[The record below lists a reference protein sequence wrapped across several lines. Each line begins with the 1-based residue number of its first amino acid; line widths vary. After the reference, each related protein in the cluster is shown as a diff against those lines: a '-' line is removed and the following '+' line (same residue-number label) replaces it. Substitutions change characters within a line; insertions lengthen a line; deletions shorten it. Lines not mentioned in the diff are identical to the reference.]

1 MEYFNFDPATEFQIL
16 EDIEFD
22 ETIQRPE
29 RVRFYTLSEQTTD
42 AYEKL
47 LPRGKLTRFQ
57 RDEIRKEIDRLQEL
71 YRAYVI
77 ALPEEYKLR
86 EPEYGRHFSWVH
98 PIYATGDLTPYD
110 WNTSWAPLFENI
122 RQPGFYTRMIA
133 ALPQP
138 FGDSADGQPYGQ
150 REVTKFVSSEGT
162 NPMNVLPPYLLT
174 RTQHHEDKTIDILRV
189 PVEGSEDVVNFTGYY
204 LESRKLEVPNPFA
217 DHPFLKGNTAEVV
230 TTTAALK
237 DVVPSLDAILTHGVP
252 VTKDPY
258 GAAQPFLKLYDVKLR
273 DIPWSAWKSKFPP
286 VDIVKDVA
294 PGEPIAFPKPAQL
307 APPENVVNAYK
318 SVYGPGVSV
327 RLWLMNQLDGGG
339 LIPELLR
346 SKAIDNGSVQA
357 LPAADIQQ
365 AAYPETTIDECSL
378 VGTNFPDFMTKGVL
392 RRTWN
397 GSSKATLQC
406 VPVEFI
412 KQERGKVGYLNRKGW
427 SDSTE
432 DDIKKAYV
440 RRIEEVRPLAE
451 MSTKQDLA
459 PKTPARADSIRRIE
473 VMSVFED
480 PRRFS
485 DDKLRDIRELL
496 KDTTLTTNVYSDPDG
511 QFVFCAHS
519 LAILGGDLE
528 KDRNAFYDIWAAKV
542 DGFRVCKF
550 CGQHI
555 NTDVFADQAEFDE
568 DGFLIKRTEAMEV
581 SAFHGANVAA
591 FTTGLAGLQPLFI
604 KENAHDDTVYLLLS
618 ILQVLPTADKLEPLI
633 KLGRAI
639 AAAQFTKGSPAQIA
653 KFTGMVGIA
662 TTALILQTHIPTLVP
677 RRAFGSKPLVLS
689 GYPRD
694 EATPG
699 EYTIVNT
706 LIMVIQRT
714 FEAFPTSFKG
724 AAQQIIRAV
733 LNDSGEIKKTVTL
746 LLSVKS
752 PLMTKGDVPALLAK
766 ARAYHSQIPT
776 VEVPKALLPVM
787 LPPKEL
793 DVIRS
798 FGACPSSRPIWTSG
812 RYPPIVQATPPLRN
826 GIRAADSAKDIPRAT
841 SDREVPVDIPD
852 AEIRT
857 RLAKTKG
864 VPPSVAV
871 RDAYRANLTVTS
883 RLSDMFFMN
892 EPVRTVNPE
901 QTDAK
906 LRDIGRGFLMATLS
920 TIAKDSVKKAK
931 FDEQRFKDVSLYTL
945 LADYKKEKAEVNKL
959 RASER
964 IKFVQRMAQKSDQE
978 REVIQDLLAIGLAPY
993 VMTNQDRIELAQ
1005 EAQRLQ
1011 EEVFREDEV
1020 FAQTGD
1026 DDVGV
1031 GQPHDYFD
1039 QGDEDN
1045 RGADNGDYGDYIG
1058 MPGND
1063 GRDHDQPQI
1072 NDDPERSI

>member
-1 MEYFNFDPATEFQIL
+1 L

-71 YRAYVI
+71 YKEYVI
-77 ALPEEYKLR
+77 AMPDEYNLR

-98 PIYATGDLTPYD
+98 PIYATGDLKKYD
-110 WNTSWAPLFENI
+110 WETSWAPLFDNV
-122 RQPGFYTRMIA
+122 RQPGFYTRMIS

-138 FGDSADGQPYGQ
+138 FDDSSDGVPFGQ
-150 REVTKFVSSEGT
+150 TEVTEFVSSEGT
-162 NPMNVLPPYLLT
+162 DPVRALPPYLIT
-174 RTQHHEDKTIDILRV
+174 RTQRHEDKTIDILRV

-204 LESRKLEVPNPFA
+204 LEARKLEVPNPFA
-217 DHPFLKGNTAEVV
+217 DHPFLKGNAAEVV
-230 TTTAALK
+230 TTTAALR
-237 DVVPSLDAILTHGVP
+237 DVVPSLDAILTHGIP

-258 GAAQPFLKLYDVKLR
+258 GAAAPFLKLYDVKLR
-273 DIPWSAWKSKFPP
+273 DIPWSSWKSRFPP
-286 VDIVKDVA
+286 VDIVQDA
-294 PGEPIAFPKPAQL
+294 PVGEPIVFPKPAQL
-307 APPENVVNAYK
+307 APPENVINAYR
-318 SVYGPGVSV
+318 SSYGPGVSV
-327 RLWLMNQLDGGG
+327 RNWLMNQLDGGG

-346 SKAIDNGSVQA
+346 SKAIENGSVQA
-357 LPAADIQQ
+357 LPAADIEQ
-365 AAYPETTIDECSL
+365 AAYPTTTLEECAL
-378 VGTNFPDFMTKGVL
+378 AGTNFPDFMTKGVL
-392 RRTWN
+392 RRTWD
-397 GSSKATLQC
+397 GGPKSTMQC
-406 VPVEFI
+406 VPIEFI

-432 DDIKKAYV
+432 DDIKKSYI
-440 RRIEEVRPLAE
+440 RRMEEVRPMVDMA
-451 MSTKQDLA
+451 TKPDLA
-459 PKTPARADSIRRIE
+459 PKTPARADSIRRME
-473 VMSVFED
+473 VLAIFED

-485 DDKLRDIRELL
+485 DDKLSDIREML
-496 KDTTLTTNVYSDPDG
+496 KETTLTNNVYSDPDG

-528 KDRNAFYDIWAAKV
+528 KDRNAYYDIWAVKV

-581 SAFHGANVAA
+581 TTFHGANIAA

-618 ILQVLPTADKLEPLI
+618 LLQVLPTADKLEPLL

-653 KFTGMVGIA
+653 KFTGMMGIA
-662 TTALILQTHIPTLVP
+662 TTALILQTHIPSLIP

-699 EYTIVNT
+699 EYTIVST
-706 LIMVIQRT
+706 LIMVIQKT
-714 FEAFPTSFKG
+714 FESFPTSFKG

-746 LLSVKS
+746 LLSAKS
-752 PLMTKGDVPALLAK
+752 PLMTKSDVPALLAK
-766 ARAYHSQIPT
+766 ARAYQLQKPT

-793 DVIRS
+793 DLIRS
-798 FGACPSSRPIWTSG
+798 FVSCPSSRPIWTSG
-812 RYPPIVQATPPLRN
+812 RYPPIVQSTPPLRN
-826 GIRAADSAKDIPRAT
+826 GIRAADSAKSIPPT
-841 SDREVPVDIPD
+841 VSDREIPVDVPD
-852 AEIRT
+852 AEIRA
-857 RLAKTKG
+857 RLTKTKG
-864 VPPSVAV
+864 VPASVTI
-871 RDAYRANLTVTS
+871 RDAYRANLAVAS
-883 RLSDMFFMN
+883 RLSDIFFMK

-901 QTDAK
+901 QADSK
-906 LRDIGRGFLMATLS
+906 LRDIGRGILMETLS
-920 TIAKDSVKKAK
+920 TITKDSVKKAK
-931 FDEQRFKDVSLYTL
+931 FDEQRFKDAALYTL

-959 RASER
+959 RAAER

-1011 EEVFREDEV
+1011 EEVYKDDAAFD
-1020 FAQTGD
+1020 ATGD
-1026 DDVGV
+1026 ADIGV
-1031 GQPHDYFD
+1031 GQPHDFFD
-1039 QGDEDN
+1039 DGDQDN
-1045 RGADNGDYGDYIG
+1045 RGADNGDYGDYVG

-1063 GRDHDQPQI
+1063 GRDHNQPQI
-1072 NDDPERSI
+1072 NDDQERSI